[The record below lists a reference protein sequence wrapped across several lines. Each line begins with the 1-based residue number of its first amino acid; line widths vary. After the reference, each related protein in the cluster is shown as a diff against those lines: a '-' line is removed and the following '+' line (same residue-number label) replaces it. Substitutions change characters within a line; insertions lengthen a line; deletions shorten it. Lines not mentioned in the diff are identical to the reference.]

1 MATQKH
7 LLLSVMLVMIVT
19 ARISAMKAQ
28 SCREAWRPNCKARY
42 SLTCYDRFTYCDCQC
57 DLSPNLKPA
66 AGRLP
71 KRW

>member
-1 MATQKH
+1 MRPNCLEKNKQPYMQCT
-7 LLLSVMLVMIVT
+7 
-19 ARISAMKAQ
+19 MKAQ